1 MTYNDAREKQYEA
14 EVRRNAFRLGVEIR
28 AENGQ
33 SFLVEEGRTRL
44 LCRPD
49 LPKRFWYETWL
60 ALKQRYPL
68 LPKFIR

>member
-1 MTYNDAREKQYEA
+1 MTYNDAREKQYER
-14 EVRRNAFRLGVEIR
+14 EVRRNAYRLGIGIR
-28 AENGQ
+28 VENGEC
-33 SFLVEEGRTRL
+33 FLVEEGRAHP

-60 ALKQRYPL
+60 ALKRRYPL